1 VAGINKGLEK
11 VLCEDSFFWVCRKF
25 IQVVL
30 VDSLF
35 LAANII
41 RGSSAST
48 FPDLFGRGEALE
60 PRIYE
65 GSLGLEV

>member
-1 VAGINKGLEK
+1 M
-11 VLCEDSFFWVCRKF
+11 
-25 IQVVL
+25 
-30 VDSLF
+30 DSLF

-65 GSLGLEV
+65 GSLGLEVGSLDALFWILDALFCILYNVWGCPCGV